1 MSDSGPIDLAD
12 LQLKPQWIDDLD
24 KPNPFAAFEGKD
36 ARDNRKPRRDGRGGS
51 GGGNRGPHGRGGS
64 GGGNRGPHGPGGGG
78 GGGQGQQRGN
88 RPPRPQGD
96 RRQGGGGN
104 KPQGDRRRQGGDRG
118 PRRGGQG
125 RGPGQGP
132 RQQRPDRPPLYELI
146 DIEIIPDQA
155 GVEAVAKQIKMTG
168 RSYPIFDLARLSLGG
183 PERYHAKFT
192 LKPETTQ
199 VQLVECRLDR
209 SLWLSMG
216 EAVRHFSNTPL
227 FSQYYKKQEIEVEPP
242 KGNFSVIAVCGL
254 SGALLGPPNFHS
266 YQKNLM
272 DLHQRKFSRMH
283 IDGYKRK
290 IQMVRDEETIEKWKN
305 SLTKSTQ
312 YVYIKGLE
320 AEATKEQ
327 AAPKAEEPSKS
338 EEQEASVTEGEA
350 APVVGDTDA
359 APANAED
366 GTEASAPA
374 TEDAATPPAEGS
386 DSNEAT
392 PAEEAAPPAEEAPKA
407 EIEIPADAPVF
418 KSKADAEKHFL
429 DTHGKEAF
437 ASVKSSTVPGNTPAK
452 LLSGALHNMLTR
464 NAERQQRLP
473 MPMVRN
479 LSPLLEK
486 AGLRFFKLGKKE
498 IYVARSRP
506 RPLSTKLD
514 VSPRIR
520 SIIQYIRDNEKQDL
534 NKLVT
539 ALVPNAAARE
549 GSEPTPEEIEFLKD
563 LRWLIREGY
572 VIEFSSGELRLGS
585 LKSPLPTAKTGAKPS
600 GEASSK
606 SEAKPKPK
614 AKKAR
619 KRSARK
625 RVSKRTKS
633 PAQRLRTRVAAIKI
647 KRRKARREDEATVST
662 GRRARTGPL
671 SAARG
676 ARLTRAKRVRA

>member
-36 ARDNRKPRRDGRGGS
+36 ARDDRKPRRDGRGG
-51 GGGNRGPHGRGGS
+51 GGGNRGP
-64 GGGNRGPHGPGGGG
+64 RGPG

-104 KPQGDRRRQGGDRG
+104 KPQGDRRQGGGGNRPQGDRRQGGGDHG

-125 RGPGQGP
+125 RGPGQGQRHD
-132 RQQRPDRPPLYELI
+132 RQQRPDRPPLYELV
-146 DIEIIPDQA
+146 DIELIPDQA

-183 PERYHAKFT
+183 PERYHAKFI

-199 VQLVECRLDR
+199 VQLVECSLDR

-216 EAVRHFSNTPL
+216 EAVRHFSNTTL

-242 KGNFSVIAVCGL
+242 KGNFTVIAVCGL

-312 YVYIKGLE
+312 YVYIKGLTE
-320 AEATKEQ
+320 E
-327 AAPKAEEPSKS
+327 APKKEEVSPKTEDAPKS
-338 EEQEASVTEGEA
+338 EEEAPDADAEGTPVADEA
-350 APVVGDTDA
+350 APAEVAEETETTTPA
-359 APANAED
+359 ANDE
-366 GTEASAPA
+366 
-374 TEDAATPPAEGS
+374 AATPSAKRPES
-386 DSNEAT
+386 
-392 PAEEAAPPAEEAPKA
+392 EEAAPAEEGVPAAEETPKA
-407 EIEIPADAPVF
+407 NFEIPADALVF
-418 KSKADAEKHFL
+418 KSKAEAEKHFL
-429 DTHGKEAF
+429 ETHGKETF
-437 ASVKSSTVPGNTPAK
+437 ASVKTSTVPGTIPAK
-452 LLSGALHNMLTR
+452 LVSGALHNMLTR

-479 LSPLLEK
+479 LSPVLEK

-506 RPLSTKLD
+506 RPLSAKLD

-520 SIIQYIRDNEKQDL
+520 SIVQYIRDNEKQDL

-549 GSEPTPEEIEFLKD
+549 GTEPTPEEIEFLKD

-585 LKSPLPTAKTGAKPS
+585 LKSPLPPAKKGANPQ
-600 GEASSK
+600 GDAK
-606 SEAKPKPK
+606 SNPKPK
-614 AKKAR
+614 KKPR
-619 KRSARK
+619 KRSPRK
-625 RVSKRTKS
+625 RARKRTKS
-633 PAQRLRTRVAAIKI
+633 PAQRLRTRIATLKL
-647 KRRKARREDEATVST
+647 KRRKARRAETASAAAPVR
-662 GRRARTGPL
+662 RRAR
-671 SAARG
+671 AATRG
-676 ARLTRAKRVRA
+676 LRAKRVQA

>member
-12 LQLKPQWIDDLD
+12 LQLKPQWIDALD

-36 ARDNRKPRRDGRGGS
+36 SRDDRKPRRDGGG
-51 GGGNRGPHGRGGS
+51 GGGNRGP
-64 GGGNRGPHGPGGGG
+64 RGPG
-78 GGGQGQQRGN
+78 GGGQGQQRGD

-96 RRQGGGGN
+96 RRQGGGPASGGN
-104 KPQGDRRRQGGDRG
+104 KPQGDRRQQSGDRG

-125 RGPGQGP
+125 RGPGQAP
-132 RQQRPDRPPLYELI
+132 SQDRQQHPDRPPLYELV
-146 DIEIIPDQA
+146 DIELLPDQA

-192 LKPETTQ
+192 TKPEATQ

-227 FSQYYKKQEIEVEPP
+227 FSKYYKKQEIEVEPP
-242 KGNFSVIAVCGL
+242 KGNFTVIAVCGL

-266 YQKNLM
+266 YQKNLV

-312 YVYIKGLE
+312 YIYIKDLAEE
-320 AEATKEQ
+320 APKTDDAPKSEK
-327 AAPKAEEPSKS
+327 AAPVTDADVTPAADTAPPADVVEETATP
-338 EEQEASVTEGEA
+338 AEA
-350 APVVGDTDA
+350 APM
-359 APANAED
+359 
-366 GTEASAPA
+366 
-374 TEDAATPPAEGS
+374 
-386 DSNEAT
+386 
-392 PAEEAAPPAEEAPKA
+392 EEAAPPAEEEAAPAPPAEEAPSA
-407 EIEIPADAPVF
+407 EIEILADAPMF
-418 KSKADAEKHFL
+418 KSKAEAEKHFL
-429 DTHGKEAF
+429 ESHGKEAF
-437 ASVKSSTVPGNTPAK
+437 VKVKSSTVPGTIPAK
-452 LLSGALHNMLTR
+452 LVSGALHSMLTR

-479 LSPLLEK
+479 ISPMLEK

-506 RPLSTKLD
+506 RPLGAKLD

-520 SIIQYIRDNEKQDL
+520 AITQFIRDNEKQDL

-549 GSEPTPEEIEFLKD
+549 GTEPTPEEIDFLKD

-572 VIEFSSGELRLGS
+572 VIEFSNGELRLGS
-585 LKSPLPTAKTGAKPS
+585 LKSPLPPAKKTAKPTQ
-600 GEASSK
+600 GEANPAK
-606 SEAKPKPK
+606 GEANPAKGEAKPKAK
-614 AKKAR
+614 KKAR
-619 KRSARK
+619 KRSPRK
-625 RVSKRTKS
+625 RARKRTKS
-633 PAQRLRTRVAAIKI
+633 PAQRLRTRVATLKL
-647 KRRKARREDEATVST
+647 KRRKARREESAAPAPV
-662 GRRARTGPL
+662 RRRTL
-671 SAARG
+671 AAARG
-676 ARLTRAKRVRA
+676 ARLARAKRVQA